1 MPQLADEPLY
11 AVVDGRRVELAPMG
25 VHEGWIASVLL
36 WHLQTF
42 AQPRRLG
49 RAVMEI
55 LFDLATVGKEQRPD
69 VAFVSSQRWPYDR
82 VPPRGDNAWKVIPNL
97 TVEVVSPSNM
107 ADEIQVK
114 IHDYFQSGVELV
126 WVIYPEH
133 REVYVYGSP
142 VRVQVRARTD
152 VLEGGKVLPDFRLAL
167 EELFGNEG

>member
-1 MPQLADEPLY
+1 
-11 AVVDGRRVELAPMG
+11 
-25 VHEGWIASVLL
+25 
-36 WHLQTF
+36 
-42 AQPRRLG
+42 
-49 RAVMEI
+49 MEI

>member
-1 MPQLADEPLY
+1 
-11 AVVDGRRVELAPMG
+11 
-25 VHEGWIASVLL
+25 
-36 WHLQTF
+36 
-42 AQPRRLG
+42 
-49 RAVMEI
+49 
-55 LFDLATVGKEQRPD
+55 
-69 VAFVSSQRWPYDR
+69 
-82 VPPRGDNAWKVIPNL
+82 
-97 TVEVVSPSNM
+97 VSPSNT

-142 VRVQVRARTD
+142 VSVQVRARTD